1 MPVNKIVVIDT
12 SILCALLEVP
22 GKETC
27 GPDDDRWDKARVDEA
42 VENLKKEHA
51 TFIIPLAVI
60 IETGNHIAQ
69 SKGAKK
75 KSAIDGFADII
86 HMTLDEQSPWGA
98 FLDQTELWSYDKV
111 AALIDR
117 WKELAVCNHS
127 LGDASIVDVANFYSS
142 MKRPVEIFTA
152 DAGLKAHE
160 PVAPKREMERPRR
173 YRK

>member
-12 SILCALLEVP
+12 SILCAWLDVP

-27 GPDDDRWDKARVDEA
+27 GPDD
-42 VENLKKEHA
+42 
-51 TFIIPLAVI
+51 
-60 IETGNHIAQ
+60 
-69 SKGAKK
+69 
-75 KSAIDGFADII
+75 
-86 HMTLDEQSPWGA
+86 
-98 FLDQTELWSYDKV
+98 
-111 AALIDR
+111 DR